1 MSSDNKR
8 AAIDRI
14 AQRVAQQSN
23 ISHQK
28 ARDMVV
34 KHIVRAENK
43 KNQ

>member
-1 MSSDNKR
+1 MTSDNKR

-23 ISHQK
+23 ISHQQ

-34 KHIVRAENK
+34 KHITRAENK